1 MRYRSHWA
9 WTRCHVQPCL
19 REAGQGRTPKPSR
32 QMPRLHQRVQQVHKY
47 LELVRRGEDQHFL
60 RTADGSCEQL
70 LRRSHHK
77 AAHIDTLKR
86 CCREQ
91 IAAAATNKAKNT
103 QILDTASGLLNE
115 LSQVHHSGKP
125 YEELSKLM
133 KRAQLDLKQL
143 RPLDKLQS
151 TFYTFTESLNVIDNC
166 KLTLKKSE
174 DDMWVCRFCSLLNP
188 QTSAVCDVCLGR
200 RQRCKLCNCEH
211 DESEPCMT
219 NDFSASSGPAARRYQ
234 KQGSKAEIELIEAED
249 NSANKSI

>member
-1 MRYRSHWA
+1 MSSHVCEKQVKA
-9 WTRCHVQPCL
+9 ELQSLLDRC
-19 REAGQGRTPKPSR
+19 QGFIKESSKFISSSSSSDAVRINTFYEQ
-32 QMPRLHQRVQQVHKY
+32 QMAAVSNCYDAVISKLK
-47 LELVRRGEDQHFL
+47 D
-60 RTADGSCEQL
+60 S
-70 LRRSHHK
+70 K

-219 NDFSASSGPAARRYQ
+219 NDFSASSDCSPYQ
-234 KQGSKAEIELIEAED
+234 GCHMPIMSTCM
-249 NSANKSI
+249 SSPVVH